1 MPCTA
6 STSHACSTPIV
17 PFAFANMPSMS
28 LASVPR
34 STRCT
39 KSLHR
44 SRASTLSS
52 GGSSGAVGLA
62 CTHSHCASSSAMR
75 ASSTESCVPP
85 FARISEESS
94 RLHRSARPGVLRGRF
109 LYENSIAVSITGA

>member
-1 MPCTA
+1 M
-6 STSHACSTPIV
+6 SHACSTPIV
-17 PFAFANMPSMS
+17 PFAFANIPSMS
-28 LASVPR
+28 ATRVPR
-34 STRCT
+34 GTRCT

-62 CTHSHCASSSAMR
+62 CSHSHCASSSAMR
-75 ASSTESCVPP
+75 ASSTESCVPA
-85 FARISEESS
+85 ARISEESS

-109 LYENSIAVSITGA
+109 LYEKSIAVSITGA